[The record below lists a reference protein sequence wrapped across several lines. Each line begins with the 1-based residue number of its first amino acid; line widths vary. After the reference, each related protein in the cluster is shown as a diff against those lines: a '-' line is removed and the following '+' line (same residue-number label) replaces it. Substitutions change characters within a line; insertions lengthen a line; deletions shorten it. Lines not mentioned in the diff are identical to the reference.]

1 VNPVREFRERPKFQ
15 QPLKKEEVDLSAVGE
30 GSEEF

>member
-1 VNPVREFRERPKFQ
+1 MREFRSDRPRYQ
-15 QPLKKEEVDLSAVGE
+15 QPAKKEEVDLSNVGE